1 MKNKLRFFII
11 GISFIVIG
19 ILIGYGLTF
28 QSDNYSII
36 KAEPATTNSQS
47 QRESDLLSFNEAFIS
62 VAERANPS
70 VVTIFTERVIKLKS
84 QEFRSPF
91 SEGDPF
97 MDFFGEDFFDRYF
110 RIPIP
115 EGELRQH
122 GLGSGV
128 IVRENGYIITNN
140 HVILINN
147 EKADVIKVKLMGDKT
162 YDAKIVGTDPKTDIA
177 VLKIEEK
184 NLPAVPLG
192 DSDKLKVGEWV
203 LAIGSPFG
211 AALAHT
217 VTAGIVSAKG
227 RSNVGLAEY
236 SDFIQTDAAINH
248 GNSGG
253 ALINL
258 KGELVGI
265 NTAII
270 SSGSGGFQGVGL
282 AVPINMAKDVMDQ
295 LISKGKVVRGWLG
308 VWIQNIDENTARVLD
323 LKDRKGALISEV
335 AENSPAGKAD
345 LRIQDVIKELDRK
358 EVINTDDLRNRIAAI
373 SPETWV
379 TLNIIRDGKERDI
392 RVKLGELPSDEQM
405 LSSVTE
411 KTEKTIG
418 ITVSEITPGIASK
431 FQVDSN
437 EEGVVITNV
446 NPSGVGAS
454 AGLRVGDVIKKVN
467 RTNIESVKDYDDA
480 VKDLKKGDS
489 VLVHIKRQEGSF
501 FISFRIPE

>member
-1 MKNKLRFFII
+1 MKNKLKFFVT

-19 ILIGYGLTF
+19 IFIGYGLTF
-28 QSDNYSII
+28 QSDNNPIL
-36 KAEPATTNSQS
+36 KAEPTVKNYQS
-47 QRESDLLSFNEAFIS
+47 QKGLDLLSFNEAFIS

-70 VVTIFTERVIKLKS
+70 VVTVFTERVIKRDS
-84 QEFRSPF
+84 REFRSPF
-91 SEGDPF
+91 SDRDPF
-97 MDFFGEDFFDRYF
+97 RDFFGEDFFDRFF
-110 RIPIP
+110 RTPIP

-122 GLGSGV
+122 TLGSGV

-140 HVILINN
+140 HVV
-147 EKADVIKVKLMGDKT
+147 ERADVVKVKLMGDKT
-162 YDAKIVGTDPKTDIA
+162 YDAEIVGTDPKTDIA

-192 DSDKLKVGEWV
+192 DSDKLRVGEWV

-211 AALAHT
+211 EALAHT

-236 SDFIQTDAAINH
+236 SDFIQTDAAINP

-270 SSGSGGFQGVGL
+270 SGTRGFQGVGL
-282 AVPINMAKDVMDQ
+282 AIPINMAKDIMDQ

-308 VWIQNIDENTARVLD
+308 VWIQDIDENTAKVLN
-323 LKDRKGALISEV
+323 LKDQKGIIIADV
-335 AENSPAGKAD
+335 TKDSPAEKAD
-345 LRIQDVIKELDRK
+345 LKIQDVIKELDRK
-358 EVINTDDLRNRIAAI
+358 EVNNTDDLKNRIAAT
-373 SPETWV
+373 SPGTWV
-379 TLNIIRDGKERDI
+379 TLNIIRDGKEKDI
-392 RVKLGELPSDEQM
+392 RVKLGELPSDEQI

-411 KTEKTIG
+411 KTEETVG
-418 ITVSEITPGIASK
+418 VTVSEITPRIASK
-431 FQVDSN
+431 FQVDPD
-437 EEGVVITNV
+437 EKGVVITNV

-454 AGLRVGDVIKKVN
+454 ADLRVGDIIKKVN

-480 VKDLKKGDS
+480 VNALKQGDS
-489 VLVHIKRQEGSF
+489 VLMHITREEGSF
-501 FISFRIPE
+501 LFSFKIPE

>member
-1 MKNKLRFFII
+1 MKNKLKFFVT

-28 QSDNYSII
+28 QSDNNPVL
-36 KAEPATTNSQS
+36 KAEPTAKNYQS
-47 QRESDLLSFNEAFIS
+47 QKQLDLLSFNEAFIS

-70 VVTIFTERVIKLKS
+70 VVTVFTETVIKRPA

-91 SEGDPF
+91 SDRDPF
-97 MDFFGEDFFDRYF
+97 RDFFGEDFFDRFF

-115 EGELRQH
+115 EGELRQR

-128 IVRENGYIITNN
+128 IVREDGYIITNN
-140 HVILINN
+140 HVVFINN
-147 EKADVIKVKLMGDKT
+147 EKADVIKVKLLGDKE

-177 VLKIEEK
+177 VLRIKEE
-184 NLPAVPLG
+184 NLPVLPLG
-192 DSDKLKVGEWV
+192 DSDKLRVGEWV

-211 AALAHT
+211 EALAQT

-236 SDFIQTDAAINH
+236 SDFIQTDAAINP

-270 SSGSGGFQGVGL
+270 SGTQGFQGVGL
-282 AVPINMAKDVMDQ
+282 AVPINMAKNVMDQ

-308 VWIQNIDENTARVLD
+308 VWIQPITEDTKRVLD
-323 LKDRKGALISEV
+323 LKDQKGALISQV
-335 AENSPAGKAD
+335 AENSPAEKAD
-345 LRIQDVIKELDRK
+345 LRIQDVVKALDGK
-358 EVINTDDLRNRIAAI
+358 EVINTDDLRNRIAAT
-373 SPETWV
+373 SPGTWV

-392 RVKLGELPSDEQM
+392 RVRLAELPPDEQIV
-405 LSSVTE
+405 SPVTE
-411 KTEKTIG
+411 KTEETIG

-431 FQVDSN
+431 FQFDSN
-437 EEGVVITNV
+437 EKGVVITNV

-454 AGLRVGDVIKKVN
+454 ADLRVGDIIKKVN
-467 RTNIESVKDYDDA
+467 KTNIESVKDYDGA
-480 VKDLKKGDS
+480 VKSLKKGDS
-489 VLVHIKRQEGSF
+489 VLMHVKRPDGSF

>member
-1 MKNKLRFFII
+1 MKNKLRFLAI
-11 GISFIVIG
+11 GISFIAIV

-28 QSDNYSII
+28 QSDNNPIL
-36 KAEPATTNSQS
+36 KAETSVKNYQS
-47 QRESDLLSFNEAFIS
+47 QIGLDLLSFNEAFIS

-70 VVTIFTERVIKLKS
+70 IVTIFTERVIKRDS
-84 QEFRSPF
+84 REFRSPF
-91 SEGDPF
+91 FDSDPF
-97 MDFFGEDFFDRYF
+97 RDFFGEDFFDRFF

-140 HVILINN
+140 HVI
-147 EKADVIKVKLMGDKT
+147 EKADVIKVKLMGGKT
-162 YDAKIVGTDPKTDIA
+162 HDAKIVGTDPKTDIA

-192 DSDKLKVGEWV
+192 DSDKLRVGEWV

-211 AALAHT
+211 EALAHT

-227 RSNVGLAEY
+227 RSNIGLAEY

-253 ALINL
+253 ALVNL

-282 AVPINMAKDVMDQ
+282 AVPINMAKDVMNQ

-308 VWIQNIDENTARVLD
+308 VWIQPVTEDIKRVLD
-323 LKDRKGALISEV
+323 LKDQKGALISQV
-335 AENSPAGKAD
+335 TENSPAEKAD
-345 LRIQDVIKELDRK
+345 LMIQDVIKKLDGK
-358 EVINTDDLRNRIAAI
+358 EVINTGDLRNRVAAT
-373 SPETWV
+373 SPGTWV
-379 TLNIIRDGKERDI
+379 TLSIIRDGKQRNI
-392 RVKLGELPSDEQM
+392 RVKLAELPSDEQIVS
-405 LSSVTE
+405 LVTE
-411 KTEKTIG
+411 KTEGTIG

-431 FQVDSN
+431 FQIDSN
-437 EEGVVITNV
+437 EKGVVITNV

-454 AGLRVGDVIKKVN
+454 ADLRVGDVIKKVN
-467 RTNIESVKDYDDA
+467 KTNIESVKDYDSA
-480 VKDLKKGDS
+480 VKSLKKGDS
-489 VLVHIKRQEGSF
+489 VLMHIKRQEGSF
-501 FISFRIPE
+501 FIYFRIPE